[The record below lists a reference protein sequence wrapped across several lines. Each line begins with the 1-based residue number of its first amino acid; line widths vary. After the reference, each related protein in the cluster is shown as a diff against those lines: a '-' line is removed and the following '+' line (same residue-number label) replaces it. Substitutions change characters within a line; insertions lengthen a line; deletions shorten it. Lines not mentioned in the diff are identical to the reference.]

1 MEGCENYGALSLKA
15 TLFGF
20 CQIIGSEQ
28 SLLTF
33 GPNGPCIPI
42 LFHLTH
48 HHRSFPPKIPRVKKL
63 TQHLRRIARKA
74 GPLPILEPVYQE
86 QQEENVTYV
95 PVIEGHEIWESSRDR
110 EEWNDVLAEPD
121 SDGPAEDDTDD
132 EDWQEVRRTLEYNG
146 EWSELLTSMRL
157 AAASVKTTK
166 PRDGTTRQNSHHRK
180 MVLKRAAVGTPPLST
195 FGFTVPTLTARR
207 QKRVVQVA
215 EPSGKVTGNIITV
228 YLLCMRDRNF

>member
-1 MEGCENYGALSLKA
+1 MYDVWCTPSEDD
-15 TLFGF
+15 LFGF

-28 SLLTF
+28 SPLTF
-33 GPNGPCIPI
+33 SPNGPCIPI
-42 LFHLTH
+42 LTH
-48 HHRSFPPKIPRVKKL
+48 HHRSFPLKMPRVKKL

-86 QQEENVTYV
+86 QQEESITYV
-95 PVIEGHEIWESSRDR
+95 PVIEGHEIWESSR
-110 EEWNDVLAEPD
+110 
-121 SDGPAEDDTDD
+121 EDDTDD

-157 AAASVKTTK
+157 AAAPVKTTK

-195 FGFTVPTLTARR
+195 FGFTVPALTARR

-215 EPSGKVTGNIITV
+215 EPSGKVAGNITV
-228 YLLCMRDRNF
+228 YLLCMRDRN